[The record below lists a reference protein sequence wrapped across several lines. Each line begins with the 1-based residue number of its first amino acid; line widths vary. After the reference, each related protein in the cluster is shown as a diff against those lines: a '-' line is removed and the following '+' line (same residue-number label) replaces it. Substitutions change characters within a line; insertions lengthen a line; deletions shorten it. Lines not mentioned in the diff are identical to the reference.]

1 MWVCLDRS
9 GGAAG
14 AAGQSGTAASAS
26 DDATAQSNGTTWVD
40 SWLFQDERLPSLD
53 QLPKYSS
60 HSVVL
65 SKMLK
70 EQLLKKEELQLFQSS
85 LLPHQKAVCYMYIY
99 MYVQYASYVCMYVTA
114 QITSDG
120 YTIPEKAVMEHNMLS
135 LSRIYENIY
144 FSDLAAILHIDSTRA
159 EKVT

>member
-1 MWVCLDRS
+1 
-9 GGAAG
+9 
-14 AAGQSGTAASAS
+14 
-26 DDATAQSNGTTWVD
+26 
-40 SWLFQDERLPSLD
+40 
-53 QLPKYSS
+53 
-60 HSVVL
+60 
-65 SKMLK
+65 
-70 EQLLKKEELQLFQSS
+70 
-85 LLPHQKAVCYMYIY
+85 MYI
-99 MYVQYASYVCMYVTA
+99 YVCMYSIHHMYVCMYATA

>member
-1 MWVCLDRS
+1 
-9 GGAAG
+9 
-14 AAGQSGTAASAS
+14 
-26 DDATAQSNGTTWVD
+26 
-40 SWLFQDERLPSLD
+40 
-53 QLPKYSS
+53 
-60 HSVVL
+60 
-65 SKMLK
+65 MLK

-99 MYVQYASYVCMYVTA
+99 VCMCSMHPTKRYEFVYVTA

-144 FSDLAAILHIDSTRA
+144 FSDLAAILHVDSARA
-159 EKVT
+159 EKVTPTYNRRHTHFFY